1 MLVKVFIRIVN
12 DNYMDKKLAKYLED
26 NEVNYV
32 LHKHAAV
39 STVAES
45 SGNEEIG
52 KIPGL
57 HCKTLFLKDDKGGF
71 YLIGLSAHKR
81 LDIKKL
87 ERHLKVK
94 KLKFGLPDE
103 LDRFGLVPGSVSIFG
118 AIYSSDIVLIL
129 DKEVWDAE
137 IVGFHPNV
145 NTETLEIGHG
155 GLEKYYNSLANKK
168 EIVEL

>member
-1 MLVKVFIRIVN
+1 ME
-12 DNYMDKKLAKYLED
+12 KKLAEYLED

-32 LHKHAAV
+32 IHKHGAV
-39 STVAES
+39 FTVAES

-87 ERHLKVK
+87 EKHLGVK

-103 LDRFGLVPGSVSIFG
+103 LDRL
-118 AIYSSDIVLIL
+118 
-129 DKEVWDAE
+129 
-137 IVGFHPNV
+137 
-145 NTETLEIGHG
+145 
-155 GLEKYYNSLANKK
+155 
-168 EIVEL
+168 